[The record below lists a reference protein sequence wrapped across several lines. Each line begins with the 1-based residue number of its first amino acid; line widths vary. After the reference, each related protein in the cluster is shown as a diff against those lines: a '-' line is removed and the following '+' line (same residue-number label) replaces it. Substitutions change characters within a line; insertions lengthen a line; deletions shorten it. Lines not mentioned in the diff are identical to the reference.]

1 MNDTVSHW
9 RREGLFARI
18 QKNSPQSFRHSKD
31 ETMNKAFFT
40 EKDFASQFIQACE
53 VIEPHITSLQIHS
66 RDLKVGFASLLREFI
81 KDSGFDEGKKL
92 ELDQIVEF
100 AAFNEERLD
109 SLSVMAPFM
118 ETLRRSIAR
127 IIDAYSGK
135 CVFLGD
141 HNHIYQ
147 PDRFD
152 KGFADFIHGKVSREC
167 YEKMSR
173 LYRFYSVDIGPT
185 LAEWFRM
192 KRPDIFGDLLKSNN
206 QEPLMAQSYTHRILP
221 LIREEEDLR
230 VEVLAGLIYHARTFR
245 LSENNGFPT
254 GLWLPECCMS
264 RKTAD
269 VLQQYDVDFIIL
281 RSDQS
286 QYLIEPGQVY
296 RLETG
301 NSEMPPLY
309 VFYYHPFSKEF
320 SFDKWTTDS
329 PSQTL
334 SHILSFTSRDN
345 YYLLAH
351 DGELVH
357 HRFEH
362 CGVDVTGFFREL
374 PMEVYRR
381 NNPFVVLI
389 TPGKYLQFL
398 HIRAAITG
406 NELSLPVTLLPDF
419 PTSWSCGGYS
429 LKSFYD
435 VKGYKEDSLRDKDR
449 DTILETYGEFLVL
462 RDLQRSNN
470 DPVPEETWK
479 LMVKMKKEELEER
492 FKDETLKEEELDGI
506 IADLRRGAN
515 ICYDN
520 RRHADMKIGGAGRW
534 AYGSLD
540 SGDSVYQTYLFT
552 AASLLEDQVND
563 LICRKTEGL
572 FKDRARAKAFFIAMN
587 MEKLEELDGTP
598 EERLRFLHEQY
609 SKTVTPREAALFK
622 SKDEFFREFLIDA
635 DAAGDETRQEIW
647 RLLKLWSLT
656 RAAKTSCAYFF
667 DDFNNHVAE
676 DAALR
681 IAEVIHCLEDVYK
694 ERIAREVY
702 ENLKQTRSRYRIV
715 RGQGPEV
722 TAYEVTTRHLNI
734 LRIQH
739 YITKCE
745 GISLTEFKNR
755 LKENLYALPHPEGS
769 SREYYRAFVNET
781 LVGFTSV
788 EGLELLI
795 ARLSRDAARLARNMT
810 LTVEKRD
817 LETGEIINRL
827 HLEAK
832 YDQLIAEKPFI
843 VSEVDQN
850 LYLSIKIEEKE
861 VHQVSHFIV
870 DSLLPLLPEYGID
883 VKTVETVYV
892 NRDRILLDYTEPSS
906 RSRRKGPSRNADT
919 VFLKKGITMEELAGT
934 KLNLRFIRKEMQT
947 LSDENP
953 GIDEVNRLWMEKL
966 PTHFEHLM
974 ENGRIKQFIY
984 GYNGNL
990 GLLKRIEKNPAALE
1004 EILEGALRE
1013 LQGSSMPISLELLR
1027 AFILQRVFL
1036 FHDHLMGKYELEQR
1050 VRNNRKISMKE
1061 AVIEYCRKEKIPY
1074 EKEMLSL
1081 KLWKYRNEEIRSYSQ
1096 LSRDQ
1101 EKLKRLLHQNLILKR
1116 SDNGDERFTVITHP
1130 ILYFHGA
1137 ANEANNEPFYPD
1149 NEVVPRIAESH
1160 PERGLRI
1167 CFFPGSVAFP
1177 DQYSYL
1183 KKIRRYFLEK
1193 FGLKDITGAMFA
1205 TGEKDEID
1213 RTREKDPHIL
1223 VLPSLMEE
1231 TKLRYFA
1238 PERHKEISSR
1248 HLEYD
1253 FTAEKLAL
1261 RSLLEECDIVYLGGG
1276 NSFLLNLRL
1285 QELNMPAYE
1294 GTEDAEPLSFKN
1306 ALRYFI
1312 FRGGLLMTL
1321 SAGTI
1326 VSGTRMMNY
1335 KVKQMTLSND
1345 LEGLD
1350 LVKGIMQVHFE
1361 EYGMMEHLHEIRTR
1375 YPNLPVMGIDTL
1387 TALIDGVTLKITSG
1401 NGGSTKLG
1409 WNPEKIKTVECLEEH
1424 LTVMGSKTL
1433 TLRDHR
1439 GVSFNVD
1446 GQTLPLA
1453 APFFNC

>member
-1 MNDTVSHW
+1 
-9 RREGLFARI
+9 
-18 QKNSPQSFRHSKD
+18 
-31 ETMNKAFFT
+31 MNKAFFT
-40 EKDFASQFIQACE
+40 EKDFTSQFIQACE
-53 VIEPHITSLQIHS
+53 IIEPHITSLQLHS
-66 RDLKVGFASLLREFI
+66 RDLKVGFASLLREYV
-81 KDSGFDEGKKL
+81 KEGGFDENRKL

-100 AAFNEERLD
+100 SRFIEERFD

-118 ETLRRSIAR
+118 EALRRSIER

-152 KGFADFIHGKVSREC
+152 KGFADFIHDKVSREC
-167 YEKMSR
+167 YEKMAR

-185 LAEWFRM
+185 LAEWLRT
-192 KRPDIFGDLLKSNN
+192 KRSDIFSDLLKSNN

-230 VEVLAGLIYHARTFR
+230 AEVLAGLIYHARTFR
-245 LSENNGFPT
+245 QSESNGFPT
-254 GLWLPECCMS
+254 GLWLPECCMN
-264 RKTAD
+264 RKTAE
-269 VLQQYDVDFIIL
+269 VLEQYDVDFVVL

-286 QYLIEPGQVY
+286 QYLIDPGQVY

-301 NSEMPPLY
+301 SGAPLY
-309 VFYYHPFSKEF
+309 AFYYHPFSKEF

-334 SHILSFTSRDN
+334 SHILSFAAQDN

-374 PMEVYRR
+374 PMEIYRR
-381 NNPFVVLI
+381 NNPFVILI

-406 NELSLPVTLLPDF
+406 RELNLPVASLPDF

-429 LKSFYD
+429 QKSFYD
-435 VKGYKEDSLRDKDR
+435 VKGYREDSLRDKDR
-449 DTILETYGEFLVL
+449 DTILDTYGEFLVL
-462 RDLQRSNN
+462 RDLQRANN

-492 FKDETLKEEELDGI
+492 FKDETLKDGEIDEI
-506 IADLRRGAN
+506 IDDLRRGVN

-520 RRHADMKIGGAGRW
+520 RRYADMKIGGAGRW

-552 AASLLEDQVND
+552 AASLLESQVHE
-563 LICRKTEGL
+563 LISRKTEGL
-572 FKDRARAKAFFIAMN
+572 FNDRARAKAFFTAMN
-587 MEKLEELDGTP
+587 MEKLEELDGTA
-598 EERLRFLHEQY
+598 EERLRFLHEHY
-609 SKTVTPREAALFK
+609 SKTVTPREAALFR
-622 SKDEFFREFLIDA
+622 SKDEFFREFLVDA
-635 DAAGDETRQEIW
+635 DAADNETRQEIW
-647 RLLKLWSLT
+647 RLLKLWSLI
-656 RAAKTSCAYFF
+656 RASKTSCAYFF

-702 ENLKQTRSRYRIV
+702 ENLKQTRSRYRVV

-722 TAYEVTTRHLNI
+722 TAYEVATRHLNI

-745 GISLTEFKNR
+745 GISLTEFKSF
-755 LKENLYALPHPEGS
+755 LKDNPYSLPHPEGS
-769 SREYYRAFVNET
+769 SREYYRAFVNNT

-795 ARLSRDAARLARNMT
+795 ARISRDAARLARNMT

-827 HLEAK
+827 NLEARH
-832 YDQLIAEKPFI
+832 DQLIAEKPYI
-843 VSEVDQN
+843 ASEIEQN
-850 LYLSIKIEEKE
+850 VYLSIKIEEKE
-861 VHQVSHFIV
+861 IQQVSHFIV
-870 DSLLPLLPEYGID
+870 DNVLPLLDEYGID
-883 VKTVETVYV
+883 VKTIETVYV
-892 NRDRILLDYTEPSS
+892 SKDRILLDYSEPSS

-919 VFLKKGITMEELAGT
+919 ILLKKGIAIEELAST
-934 KLNLRFIRKEMQT
+934 RLNLRFIGKEMQI

-984 GYNGNL
+984 GYNGNV
-990 GLLKRIEKNPAALE
+990 GLLKRIEKNPAALA

-1013 LQGSSMPISLELLR
+1013 LQSSSMPISLELVKV
-1027 AFILQRVFL
+1027 FVLQRVFL
-1036 FHDHLMGKYELEQR
+1036 FHDHLMGKYEIEQR

-1061 AVIEYCRKEKIPY
+1061 AVMEYCQKEKIPY
-1074 EKEMLSL
+1074 EHEMLAF
-1081 KLWKYRNEEIRSYSQ
+1081 KLWKYRNEEIRRYSQ

-1116 SDNGDERFTVITHP
+1116 SDNGNERLTVITHP

-1160 PERGLRI
+1160 PERALRM
-1167 CFFPGSVAFP
+1167 CFFPGSVSFS

-1193 FGLKDITGAMFA
+1193 FGLKDITGALFA
-1205 TGEKDEID
+1205 TGDRDEID
-1213 RTREKDPHIL
+1213 RIREKDRHIV
-1223 VLPSLMEE
+1223 VLPSLTEVQ
-1231 TKLRYFA
+1231 TLRCFA
-1238 PERHKEISSR
+1238 AERHRDISS
-1248 HLEYD
+1248 HHMEYD
-1253 FTAEKLAL
+1253 FSEERLAL
-1261 RSLLEECDIVYLGGG
+1261 RNLMEECDIVYLGGG
-1276 NSFLLNLRL
+1276 NSLLLNLRL
-1285 QELNMPAYE
+1285 RELTMPAYE
-1294 GTEDAEPLSFKN
+1294 GTDDALPLSFKN

-1321 SAGTI
+1321 SAGTM
-1326 VSGTRMMNY
+1326 VSGARMINY
-1335 KVKQMTLSND
+1335 RMKQMALTSD
-1345 LEGLD
+1345 EDGLNF
-1350 LVKGIMQVHFE
+1350 VNGVMQVHFE
-1361 EYGMMEHLHEIRTR
+1361 EYGLMEQLHEIRTMH
-1375 YPNLPVMGIDTL
+1375 PDLPVLGIDTL
-1387 TALIDGVTLKITSG
+1387 TALIDGVTLKITSD
-1401 NGGSTKLG
+1401 NGGSSKNG
-1409 WNPEKIKTVECLEEH
+1409 WNPCRIKTVECIDEH

-1439 GVSFNVD
+1439 GASFYVD

-1453 APFFNC
+1453 KSFFNC